1 MASSPYN
8 DTRALALSTSAWCSA
23 SPRSG
28 SLSDI
33 FSDKGNWRQSLS
45 TSSRTNYSPVAFDP
59 RVLLYIHV
67 SFLPSP
73 TDSSQIACK
82 VGWCPKVP
90 CPNSIVY
97 HFVPKN
103 CHKWDIPPFR
113 TKPFP
118 LFISWIPI
126 FDLENPNFAPT
137 SWLPPSYYEILIKG
151 CSNGFKTGTIWEAFR
166 LTCWSHSDS
175 WHWDILW
182 DVDLP
187 LCPAVPGCAPV
198 LGGNCNIA
206 QRSQCNYLGKL

>member
-1 MASSPYN
+1 M
-8 DTRALALSTSAWCSA
+8 TLSAWGILKTGCCGFIAIQRHQSTGVINKRLMLCLA
-23 SPRSG
+23 QQEW
-28 SLSDI
+28 LS
-33 FSDKGNWRQSLS
+33 FRHFFRQRKLVWRQSLS
-45 TSSRTNYSPVAFDP
+45 TSSRTNYSPVFAFDP

-67 SFLPSP
+67 SCLPSP

-137 SWLPPSYYEILIKG
+137 SWLPPSYYEVLIKG

-166 LTCWSHSDS
+166 LTWWSHTDS

-187 LCPAVPGCAPV
+187 LCPSSW
-198 LGGNCNIA
+198 
-206 QRSQCNYLGKL
+206 RKL